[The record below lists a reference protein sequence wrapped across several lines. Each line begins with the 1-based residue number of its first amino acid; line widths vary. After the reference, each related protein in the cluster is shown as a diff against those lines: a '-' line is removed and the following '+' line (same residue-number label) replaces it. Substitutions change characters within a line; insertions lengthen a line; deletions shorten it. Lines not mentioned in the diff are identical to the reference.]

1 MVSKMKEKNKN
12 ARSSRRGSVGGHFLA
27 VATIG
32 TVPVASA
39 RDFCVDGLVLE
50 ESLETFLDY

>member
-1 MVSKMKEKNKN
+1 MVSKTREKHKN

-32 TVPVASA
+32 TVPAASA
-39 RDFCVDGLVLE
+39 RGFCVDELVLE
-50 ESLETFLDY
+50 ESL